1 MLVHPRATDLAPCSL
16 PLYLEHALKEVRT
29 VIGEPKSPLEEKI
42 PGEISYADDVDFV
55 GLEYIDID
63 AVQRTFHII
72 LYNLKVNI
80 DKTEKNIIKQKR
92 GCLEINEEGWLG
104 DG

>member
-1 MLVHPRATDLAPCSL
+1 MLFTI
-16 PLYLEHALKEVRT
+16 YLEHALKEVRT

-42 PGEISYADDVDFV
+42 PREIAYTDDVDFV

-63 AVQRTFHII
+63 AVRRTLHR
-72 LYNLKVNI
+72 YNLKVNI
-80 DKTEKNIIKQKR
+80 VKAEKNTIKQKR
-92 GCLEINEEGWLG
+92 GCLEINEEGWLA

>member
-1 MLVHPRATDLAPCSL
+1 MLFTI
-16 PLYLEHALKEVRT
+16 YLEHALKEVRT

-42 PGEISYADDVDFV
+42 PREIAYADDVDFV
-55 GLEYIDID
+55 DIDID
-63 AVQRTFHII
+63 AVQRNLHR
-72 LYNLKVNI
+72 YNRKANI

-92 GCLEINEEGWLG
+92 GCLEIKEEGWLA